1 MRVGKGKG
9 IWDTGSL
16 KSSWLGFEAQ
26 AHWVGMSVRFYA
38 LSHTVLIAHAHLP
51 RALIRLHGH
60 CTQHLIL
67 PRRNLGPKE
76 KCLIQ
81 LCPACLLALC
91 ALSKKSLHLAAPES
105 KVTPPKVLGMMMTS
119 FTRE

>member
-1 MRVGKGKG
+1 MGKGKG

-51 RALIRLHGH
+51 RALIVSMDTVPSTSFYPGE
-60 CTQHLIL
+60 IL
-67 PRRNLGPKE
+67 APRRSVLSNSAPRV
-76 KCLIQ
+76 CLPSVPFPRNP
-81 LCPACLLALC
+81 C
-91 ALSKKSLHLAAPES
+91 
-105 KVTPPKVLGMMMTS
+105 T
-119 FTRE
+119 